1 MEIKKLVVNLS
12 KDMHQELKTIA
23 FFRNI
28 SMTDIIIE
36 KVKEV
41 IEEEREKGKN
51 PLVKRQES

>member
-41 IEEEREKGKN
+41 IEEEKAKGTMLSFKRE
-51 PLVKRQES
+51 S

>member
-1 MEIKKLVVNLS
+1 MKNKKLVVSLP
-12 KDMHQELKTIA
+12 KDMHQEFKTIA

-41 IEEEREKGKN
+41 IKEEKAKGTIPNFKRE
-51 PLVKRQES
+51 S

>member
-1 MEIKKLVVNLS
+1 MKNKKLVVSLP
-12 KDMHQELKTIA
+12 KDMHQEFKTIA

-41 IEEEREKGKN
+41 IAEEKSKGTI
-51 PLVKRQES
+51 PEVKQQSK